1 MSMDTL
7 KLTFLCLI
15 TLFLL
20 CAGCIEGTDNRVD
33 QPDATTLAQVTTPV
47 STATPATVDSD
58 ILVGT
63 WLFTSRNG
71 LNTVA
76 LVFYADGT
84 LTRHDYPD
92 GADYRGTW
100 KQDSPNEYSIIYQD
114 PTPTEMTDKLT
125 YNPGMKRL
133 YRDTLEFFVK
143 TGDV

>member
-63 WLFTSRNG
+63 WQFNSRNG
-71 LNTVA
+71 YLA
-76 LVFYADGT
+76 
-84 LTRHDYPD
+84 
-92 GADYRGTW
+92 
-100 KQDSPNEYSIIYQD
+100 IY
-114 PTPTEMTDKLT
+114 
-125 YNPGMKRL
+125 
-133 YRDTLEFFVK
+133 
-143 TGDV
+143 

>member
-1 MSMDTL
+1 MNMDL
-7 KLTFLCLI
+7 QKLAFLCLI

-20 CAGCIEGTDNRVD
+20 CAGCVDGTDNRVD
-33 QPDATTLAQVTTPV
+33 QPAATTMVQVTTPV
-47 STATPATVDSD
+47 SSPTPSAVNSD
-58 ILVGT
+58 NIVGT
-63 WLFTSRNG
+63 WQFTSRNG
-71 LNTVA
+71 LNNVV
-76 LVFYADGT
+76 LVFYEDGT

-100 KQDSPNEYSIIYQD
+100 KQDSPNEYSIAYQD

-143 TGDV
+143 TGDG